1 MQPSAELYGAHTMQG
16 SQTMPTREVF
26 GVPITYGVE
35 HPEMYASH
43 SLMMNSR
50 TMYGTGVGTQGSPW
64 HY

>member
-1 MQPSAELYGAHTMQG
+1 MQPSAELYGASAMMG
-16 SQTMPTREVF
+16 SQTMPTYSKF

-35 HPEMYASH
+35 HPEMYAMP